1 MINGGISAGQVMSPD
16 DDDEMKNLN
25 ELIKKN
31 PIVPATKI
39 ANDVLQETGK
49 RVNDLTI
56 RRYRRA
62 LGYRHYHQTLKKSFT
77 STQKESKI
85 FFSQHYMNSNITHW
99 LFCDDKVFTLQS
111 TGTID

>member
-39 ANDVLQETGK
+39 ANDVL
-49 RVNDLTI
+49 
-56 RRYRRA
+56 
-62 LGYRHYHQTLKKSFT
+62 
-77 STQKESKI
+77 
-85 FFSQHYMNSNITHW
+85 
-99 LFCDDKVFTLQS
+99 
-111 TGTID
+111 